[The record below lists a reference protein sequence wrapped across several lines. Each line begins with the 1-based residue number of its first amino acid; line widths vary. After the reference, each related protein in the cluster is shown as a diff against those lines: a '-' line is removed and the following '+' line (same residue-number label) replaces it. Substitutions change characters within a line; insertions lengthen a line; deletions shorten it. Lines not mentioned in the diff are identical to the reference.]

1 MGSQEMRNSAMKK
14 DLTGM
19 GDFFQEVEVS
29 AEGTA
34 FIHGRPWLLKKL
46 SSVGLNEG
54 GHMGPPLQKISYLEE
69 RNLI

>member
-1 MGSQEMRNSAMKK
+1 
-14 DLTGM
+14 M

-29 AEGTA
+29 AEGMA